1 MIQLTYFSGV
11 PEPVLEGLW
20 EDDAI
25 ALQKWEE
32 SVGEVFGGFTKHQG
46 TGWWMGTT
54 EESLTYVIIFSEV
67 GVPNW
72 EFCAKQFKLK
82 LAETLAQNEVLVTWV
97 QLGGL
102 V

>member
-11 PEPVLEGLW
+11 PEPLEALR
-20 EDDAI
+20 ESEAI
-25 ALQKWEE
+25 ALQRWEE
-32 SVGEVFGGFTKHQG
+32 SVGEVFGGFTKYQG

-54 EESLTYVIIFSEV
+54 EESLTYVIVFSEV
-67 GVPNW
+67 GVRNW

-82 LAETLAQNEVLVTWV
+82 LAEALGQNEVLVTWI